1 MLVSCFRFCALP
13 LLIGCSV
20 GGRGAP
26 PHPTYQAYAVSYGTL
41 RGFPLRGLVLGAD
54 STERVDI
61 AMTVWVLR
69 GQDRVVLVDAG
80 FYRDEF
86 LASWE
91 VEDFVKPSE
100 AVARF
105 GVRPEDVTDI
115 VISHMHWDHVD
126 GADLFP
132 NARVWV
138 QQAEYEYYADSTHL
152 PRSGVFASDVA
163 MLREIERAG
172 RLQLVPGDSSEIAP
186 GIVAFTGG
194 RHTHES
200 QYVSARLEGGATA
213 VFASDNLYL
222 YANLERR
229 RPIAATWDTVSNLAA
244 QDRMRRLASSER
256 LIVPGHDLAVFSRFA
271 DAGPG
276 AVRIQ

>member
-1 MLVSCFRFCALP
+1 MLAAFVRIGALP
-13 LLIGCSV
+13 LLIGCLV
-20 GGRGAP
+20 GGHEAP
-26 PHPTYQAYAVSYGTL
+26 PNPTYRAYAVSYGTL

-54 STERVDI
+54 STERVDL

-69 GQDRVVLVDAG
+69 GQERVVLVDAG

-91 VEDFVKPSE
+91 VEDFVRPSE

-105 GVRPEDVTDI
+105 GVRPEEVTDI
-115 VISHMHWDHVD
+115 VISHLHWDHVD

-138 QQAEYEYYADSTHL
+138 QRAEYEHYGDSTNL

-172 RLQLVPGDSSEIAP
+172 RLRLVPGDSSEIAP

-222 YANLERR
+222 YANLERH

-271 DAGPG
+271 AAGPG